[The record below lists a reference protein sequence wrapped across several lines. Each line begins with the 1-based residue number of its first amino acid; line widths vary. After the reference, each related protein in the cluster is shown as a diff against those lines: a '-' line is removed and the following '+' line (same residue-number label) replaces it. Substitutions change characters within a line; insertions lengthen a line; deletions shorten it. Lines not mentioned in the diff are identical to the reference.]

1 MHGRSANVSK
11 KRAMMNEPKCRV
23 PLRRSGL
30 DSKESWKM
38 RTAKYRV
45 VKYQSPKVA
54 PKILLA
60 TRL

>member
-1 MHGRSANVSK
+1 MDGRSANVSK

-23 PLRRSGL
+23 PLKRNGV
-30 DSKESWKM
+30 DSQESWKIGNP
-38 RTAKYRV
+38 KCRV
-45 VKYQSPKVA
+45 VKNQHPKVA